1 MNKNN
6 LELNRRSFL
15 GGAILLPGLAT
26 RVFAATDGGST
37 PVVTTR
43 TGKLRGRII
52 DGVHTF
58 KGIPYGAPT
67 GGANRFMPPQ
77 PPEPWTGIRD
87 VFEYGHFAPQSNRAR
102 GVKQLEYFGILHPA
116 STLGSS
122 EDCLYLNVW
131 TKGVNDGGKPPVM
144 VWIHGGGYDQGSGGA
159 LGHDGAGLANHQAVV
174 TPHLNHPPH
183 SLAYS
188 SPPIAH
194 PPHAP

>member
-1 MNKNN
+1 MNRQNI
-6 LELNRRSFL
+6 ELNRRSFL
-15 GGAILLPGLAT
+15 SGAILLPGLAA
-26 RVFAATDGGST
+26 RAFAATDDGST

-87 VFEYGHFAPQSNRAR
+87 VFEYGHFAPQSNRPR
-102 GVKQLEYFGILHPA
+102 GVKQLEYFAILNPA
-116 STLGSS
+116 SRLGPS

-131 TKGVNDGGKPPVM
+131 TKGVNDGGKRPVM
-144 VWIHGGGYDQGSGGA
+144 VWIHGGGYEQGNGGA
-159 LGHDGAGLANHQAVV
+159 LGYHGAGLAQHQDVVMGRMNHR
-174 TPHLNHPPH
+174 LNV
-183 SLAYS
+183 L
-188 SPPIAH
+188 
-194 PPHAP
+194 

>member
-1 MNKNN
+1 MNKHN

-15 GGAILLPGLAT
+15 SGAMLVAGLAT

-37 PVVTTR
+37 PVVNTR
-43 TGKLRGRII
+43 RGKLRGRII

-87 VFEYGHFAPQSNRAR
+87 AFEYAHHAPQSNRAR

-116 STLGSS
+116 STLGPS

-131 TKGVNDGGKPPVM
+131 TKGVNDGPTRPVIAC
-144 VWIHGGGYDQGSGGA
+144 IH
-159 LGHDGAGLANHQAVV
+159 
-174 TPHLNHPPH
+174 
-183 SLAYS
+183 
-188 SPPIAH
+188 
-194 PPHAP
+194 